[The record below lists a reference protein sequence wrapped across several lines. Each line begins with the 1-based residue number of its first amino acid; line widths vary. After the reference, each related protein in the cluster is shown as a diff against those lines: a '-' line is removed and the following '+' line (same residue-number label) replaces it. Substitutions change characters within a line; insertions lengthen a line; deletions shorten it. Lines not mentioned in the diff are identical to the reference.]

1 MLLYNIYRY
10 LCLIF
15 LMLIRYNLKEE
26 EKNLREELEKLKLQY
41 LEEEKKNKQLTQEL
55 NDAQNEIQNLKV
67 SNILYILK
75 ILPIII

>member
-1 MLLYNIYRY
+1 
-10 LCLIF
+10 
-15 LMLIRYNLKEE
+15 MLIWYNLKEE

-41 LEEEKKNKQLTQEL
+41 LEEENKNKQLTQEL

-75 ILPIII
+75 ILSIII